1 MDSAAATRASG
12 AEWRRTTGGSTAPSS
27 SLEDFGR
34 RYAAVINTIEADLA
48 VKPPG
53 SLAPRGRPVE
63 ISVIVPVF
71 NVEAY
76 LAQCLDSILA
86 QDHPSYEIIVVN
98 DGSTDRSAKILD
110 SYVNTGAL
118 RVIHQGNSGLSEARN
133 TGLLHARGEFVCFV
147 DSDDYIEPSYLSA
160 LHGQCRRDGADIGF
174 CEIFEFDEFGS
185 KRVSTIHNEKSFVQ
199 AQWGRA
205 VRVTPDVVSSLYPSA
220 WNKIFRKRL
229 FERTNFPKGLLY
241 EDNPVHCA
249 LMLRQERVS
258 FVGRPLYWHRVNRS
272 TRISKMSSYRMLEI
286 AMVASLVHSV
296 FVAETNPIVA
306 RYASARI
313 LTRLFWDRFWSVKSR
328 EIELNLSA
336 ALAYLSGLFK
346 LDPGIDR
353 TGLGPQHRE
362 ELFV

>member
-1 MDSAAATRASG
+1 MVEASDVFVLPNRLTYFDLVLIEVLATGRIILAANNGGNRYFAGRSSG
-12 AEWRRTTGGSTAPSS
+12 VVLFSGEQDFVEKIEWIQRLPQGERSRMEENNQRLYHSEFH
-27 SLEDFGR
+27 LEDFGR
-34 RYAAVINTIEADLA
+34 RYAAIVNTIEADLA

-53 SLAPRGRPVE
+53 SLAPRGRSVE

-86 QDHPSYEIIVVN
+86 QDHPSYEIIVIN
-98 DGSTDRSAKILD
+98 DGSTDGSAKILD

-174 CEIFEFDEFGS
+174 CEVFEFDEFGS

-205 VRVTPDVVSSLYPSA
+205 VRVTPDVVSSLSQRLEQDLSQAPVRTDKLPEGTALRGQSRA
-220 WNKIFRKRL
+220 LCADATAGARKL
-229 FERTNFPKGLLY
+229 
-241 EDNPVHCA
+241 C
-249 LMLRQERVS
+249 
-258 FVGRPLYWHRVNRS
+258 RPAV
-272 TRISKMSSYRMLEI
+272 
-286 AMVASLVHSV
+286 V
-296 FVAETNPIVA
+296 
-306 RYASARI
+306 
-313 LTRLFWDRFWSVKSR
+313 
-328 EIELNLSA
+328 
-336 ALAYLSGLFK
+336 LAQGQ
-346 LDPGIDR
+346 P
-353 TGLGPQHRE
+353 
-362 ELFV
+362 